1 MNAYLVQTLRRI
13 VIALLALLL
22 ATPLSAQSFHH
33 LILPRPENGAVG
45 AQARMRCAANHA
57 TTSDPAV
64 QRTTTNFAIAHFRF
78 DIVPC
83 ADEEQDRP
91 VIDSKASAQL
101 AKDVAP
107 LVDWIVAK
115 TGWAVH
121 EAPLIRFVP
130 YAELVKKFT
139 GGKPTDFHVEAIYSD
154 QDHSIYLPDGWR
166 AEDLR
171 ARSVLL
177 HELVHHLQYL
187 NHVKA
192 TCESEYELQAFK
204 LQVAWLDEHGVDDP
218 LGLLDINPYFL
229 LMLGQCE

>member
-1 MNAYLVQTLRRI
+1 MNAYLVQTLHRI

-22 ATPLSAQSFHH
+22 ATPLSAQSFRH
-33 LILPRPENGAVG
+33 LILPRLESGAVG

-64 QRTTTNFAIAHFRF
+64 QRTTTNFAIAHFRY

-107 LVDWIVAK
+107 LVDWIV
-115 TGWAVH
+115 
-121 EAPLIRFVP
+121 
-130 YAELVKKFT
+130 
-139 GGKPTDFHVEAIYSD
+139 GKPTDFHVEAIYSD

-204 LQVAWLDEHGVDDP
+204 LQVAWLDEQGEDDP

>member
-1 MNAYLVQTLRRI
+1 MNAYLVRTLRRI

-45 AQARMRCAANHA
+45 AQARMRCAAGHA

-64 QRTTTNFAIAHFRF
+64 QGTTTNFAIAHFRF
-78 DIVPC
+78 GIVPC
-83 ADEEQDRP
+83 ADKDLDRQ
-91 VIDSKASAQL
+91 ASAQP

-115 TGWAVH
+115 TGWAVY

-139 GGKPTDFHVEAIYSD
+139 GKKPTDFHVEAIYSD

-204 LQVAWLDEHGVDDP
+204 LQVAWLDEQGVDDP